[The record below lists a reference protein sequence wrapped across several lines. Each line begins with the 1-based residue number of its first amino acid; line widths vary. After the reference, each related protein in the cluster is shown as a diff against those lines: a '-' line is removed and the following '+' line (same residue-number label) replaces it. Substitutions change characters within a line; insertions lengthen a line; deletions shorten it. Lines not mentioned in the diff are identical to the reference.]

1 MPRDAPSSDRVLL
14 PPEGRREPRPHAAP
28 GRRPLPGRQRGLPL
42 LPADLADQ
50 RVEHIVDVVAVGGG
64 RLEEGAAEL
73 AGQSQPFLPAD
84 LRARRTSTVTRK
96 REGTSSMGRE
106 RLAAG
111 GEAQRGGRHTGGPS
125 CGEGRHAGGPSHGGP
140 VTRGGTVT
148 RGPHELWAS
157 FCLHV
162 MRMYIYSFC
171 CSK

>member
-14 PPEGRREPRPHAAP
+14 LPEGRREPRPHAAP
-28 GRRPLPGRQRGLPL
+28 GRRPLPRGQRGLPL

-50 RVEHIVDVVAVGGG
+50 RVEHVVDVVAVGSR

-84 LRARRTSTVTRK
+84 LRVRRTSAVTRE

-111 GEAQRGGRHTGGPS
+111 GEAQRGGRH
-125 CGEGRHAGGPSHGGP
+125 AGGPSHGGP
-140 VTRGGTVT
+140 VTRGGGRHAGPA
-148 RGPHELWAS
+148 RGLGFLLPSRYANVHL
-157 FCLHV
+157 FLLFKV
-162 MRMYIYSFC
+162 I
-171 CSK
+171 

>member
-14 PPEGRREPRPHAAP
+14 LPEGRREPRPHAAP
-28 GRRPLPGRQRGLPL
+28 GRRPLPRGQRGLPL

-50 RVEHIVDVVAVGGG
+50 RVEHVVDVVAVGGG

-84 LRARRTSTVTRK
+84 LRVRRTSAVTRE

-111 GEAQRGGRHTGGPS
+111 GEAQRGGRHAGDRHTGGPS
-125 CGEGRHAGGPSHGGP
+125 RVARTRSGLPSAFTLCECTSLFVVQSNLMGDA
-140 VTRGGTVT
+140 V
-148 RGPHELWAS
+148 S
-157 FCLHV
+157 C
-162 MRMYIYSFC
+162 
-171 CSK
+171 

>member
-1 MPRDAPSSDRVLL
+1 M
-14 PPEGRREPRPHAAP
+14 
-28 GRRPLPGRQRGLPL
+28 
-42 LPADLADQ
+42 
-50 RVEHIVDVVAVGGG
+50 EHVVDVVAVGSR

-84 LRARRTSTVTRK
+84 LRMRRTSAVTRE

-111 GEAQRGGRHTGGPS
+111 GEAQRGGRHVGG
-125 CGEGRHAGGPSHGGP
+125 A
-140 VTRGGTVT
+140 VT
-148 RGPHELWAS
+148 RGPHEVWAS

-162 MRMYIYSFC
+162 MRMYISFC

>member
-14 PPEGRREPRPHAAP
+14 LPEGRREPRPHAAP
-28 GRRPLPGRQRGLPL
+28 GRRPLPRGQRGLSL

-50 RVEHIVDVVAVGGG
+50 RVEHVVDVVAVGSR

-84 LRARRTSTVTRK
+84 LRVRRTSAVTRE

-111 GEAQRGGRHTGGPS
+111 GEAQRGGRH
-125 CGEGRHAGGPSHGGP
+125 AGGPSRGAC
-140 VTRGGTVT
+140 TRSGLPSAFTLCECTSLFVVQSNLMGDAV
-148 RGPHELWAS
+148 S
-157 FCLHV
+157 C
-162 MRMYIYSFC
+162 
-171 CSK
+171 